1 MELGQFK
8 GKKDTYRV
16 YSHPSF
22 NENGWNISTISFSGS
37 QIINDY
43 EYYNKTF
50 KILKT
55 EYVVGDN
62 KKEDIYLI
70 QFSDGV
76 KFVIEKDEIEEIQY
90 QLPEELFEIEE

>member
-22 NENGWNISTISFSGS
+22 KENRWNSSFLSFTCS
-37 QIINDY
+37 EIINNH

-50 KILKT
+50 KILET
-55 EYVVGDN
+55 EYVVGNN
-62 KKEDIYLI
+62 KKEYICLI

-90 QLPEELFEIEE
+90 QLPEELFEI